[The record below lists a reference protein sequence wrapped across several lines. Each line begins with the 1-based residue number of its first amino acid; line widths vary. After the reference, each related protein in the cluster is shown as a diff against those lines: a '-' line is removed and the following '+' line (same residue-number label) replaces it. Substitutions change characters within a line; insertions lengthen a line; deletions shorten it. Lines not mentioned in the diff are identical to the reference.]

1 MMNVMITGATGGLGR
16 ALAIECASRGYDLFL
31 TDLNQSKLN
40 ALKQGIQIQFSEVK
54 TEIWECDL
62 TNDDEVKKMLD
73 FANTKQITFDMLLN
87 VAGVDFEG
95 AFLEWDSSHILKIVQ
110 LNVEATLRITHEM
123 LKQRNAEK
131 KFYLVFVSSLASLY
145 PMPLKATYAA
155 SKRFLYDFSIALG
168 EELKGKRV
176 SVLSLCPGGLPTT
189 EEAILGIQVQGFWGE
204 MTTNR
209 LESVASTT
217 ISKVL
222 QGKKIYIPGATNK
235 IFSVLGK
242 FIPNTIIAKLLFNR
256 WSQAQS
262 HWLSVKQQF

>member
-1 MMNVMITGATGGLGR
+1 MKVFITGATGGLGR
-16 ALAIECASRGYDLFL
+16 AFSIECAKRGFDLFL
-31 TDLNQSKLN
+31 TDLNQYKLN
-40 ALKQGIQIQFSEVK
+40 TLKKGLQSQFPLVEIEV
-54 TEIWECDL
+54 CASDL
-62 TNDDEVKKMLD
+62 TNEEDVKRLLK
-73 FANTKQITFDMLLN
+73 FADTKQMKFDMLLN

-95 AFLEWDSSHILKIVQ
+95 AFLDWDSSHILKIVQ
-110 LNVEATLRITHEM
+110 LNIEATLRITHEI
-123 LKQRNAEK
+123 LNRRKDQE
-131 KFYLVFVSSLASLY
+131 KFYLVFVASLASLY

-168 EELKGKRV
+168 EELKTKQV

-189 EEAILGIQVQGFWGE
+189 EEAIRGIQVQGFWGE

-209 LESVASTT
+209 LESVAAMT

-242 FIPNTIIAKLLFNR
+242 FIPNTLIAKLLYNR
-256 WSQAQS
+256 WSRAQS
-262 HWLSVKQQF
+262 HWLSIKPQF